1 MLVLN
6 PIIQQQKLP
15 PGFSELSINKLNTSH
30 IYIYTHI
37 QMPVTGQFSSQRLTS
52 VVKQM
57 LAAVLTTL
65 LAAVLVVTLEAR
77 VTAIFI

>member
-1 MLVLN
+1 
-6 PIIQQQKLP
+6 
-15 PGFSELSINKLNTSH
+15 
-30 IYIYTHI
+30 
-37 QMPVTGQFSSQRLTS
+37 MPVTGQFSSQRLTS